1 MSSATLKLFR
11 RHDSRCTGF
20 FNPKTRQ
27 QQPYGKEDR
36 IYEADT
42 EKRKGKPAAVDCSC
56 TIYAE
61 GTLYRSDGSKNY
73 LTPRAT
79 KKREWKAARDVAA
92 QWIEWGDTK
101 PSASAPRKDNAY
113 ELVTVMQAVE
123 NFIAMKK
130 GHALSDGRIKGI
142 MAFLKGRLVSF
153 AAAVPIR
160 FIQEM
165 DNAEIWAEFRRSWKN
180 MNPLHNRKP
189 SPGESVPDVMVGD
202 GTAVRLIGMLREFMR
217 FCVSR
222 QMLSEN
228 WATKDHGMKSRSVVE
243 PKEPFSDEELSY
255 IYKATELKTD
265 GRGFKV
271 KRTGQQN
278 AKELL
283 AFIQTMRYTGL
294 RISDVVR
301 LKREQLVRFEHH
313 GYTHAIW
320 CNPKKTEKTKTA
332 NFVHI
337 SIQADQFYGHPNLVK
352 TLEQLPVKTINGVEY
367 FFLGG
372 EGTLKT
378 NITRWNNRV
387 VWALDKAEELMAA
400 HGKRFFEHP
409 HPHKFRH
416 TFAAR
421 LLQGGATLRNVAA
434 WLGDTEQIVRKHYA
448 KFCTAEQILAT
459 GDMAAAMTNHVEQ
472 AHAESRRKLK
482 VVSTRKRDL

>member
-1 MSSATLKLFR
+1 MSSPNLKLFR
-11 RHDSRCTGF
+11 RHDSLCTGF
-20 FNPKTRQ
+20 FKPHTKSQ
-27 QQPYGKEDR
+27 EPYAKEFR

-42 EKRKGKPAAVDCSC
+42 EKRRGKPAMVDCSC
-56 TIYAE
+56 MIYAE
-61 GTLYRSDGSKNY
+61 GTLRKSDGSKNY
-73 LTPRAT
+73 LRPKAT
-79 KKREWKAARDVAA
+79 GKREWNAAKEVAA
-92 QWIEWGDTK
+92 QWTTWGDTK
-101 PSASAPRKDNAY
+101 SSEAQPNSAY
-113 ELVTVMQAVE
+113 ELVTVQQATD
-123 NFIAMKK
+123 NFVAMKRT
-130 GHALSDGRIKGI
+130 HAISEGRIKDIG
-142 MAFLKGRLVSF
+142 AFFNGRLATF
-153 AAAVPIR
+153 AAANNIT

-189 SPGESVPDVMVGD
+189 RFGENVPDVMVGD
-202 GTAVRLIGMLREFMR
+202 GTAVRLIGMLREFQR

-222 QMLSEN
+222 HMLSEN

-255 IYKATELKTD
+255 IYTATTLKTD

-278 AKELL
+278 ATEML
-283 AFIQTMRYTGL
+283 AFLYTMRYTGL

-320 CNPKKTEKTKTA
+320 CNPKKTDNKSN

-337 SIQADQFYGHPNLVK
+337 SIQSDHFYGHPNLVK
-352 TLEQLPVKTINGVEY
+352 ALEELPVKRVNDDEY

-372 EGTLKT
+372 KGTLKT
-378 NITRWNNRV
+378 NITSWNNRV
-387 VWALDKAEELMAA
+387 VWVLDKAEELMLAD
-400 HGKRFFEHP
+400 GKKFFEHP

-421 LLQGGATLRNVAA
+421 LLQGGASLRNVAA

-448 KFCTAEQILAT
+448 QFCTAEQILAA
-459 GDMAAAMTNHVEQ
+459 GDMAAAMTNTVDRKHEDN
-472 AHAESRRKLK
+472 RRKMK
-482 VVSTRKRDL
+482 VVSTGKRNL